1 MHMTNTQLIAV
12 AAGLLLLLLVLI
24 PTKAFAQQR
33 FHRHLP
39 AGNYS
44 GICPLGNDLYAV
56 VSDKEAEDGFYVF
69 RLAID
74 TATGRITEA
83 ENLGYRSS
91 GLPNRDMEGIC
102 YVPST
107 NTVFISGESD
117 NEVYEYTLDGQRTG
131 RRLAMPAEYKRAQA
145 NLGLEALT
153 YDSVAHRFY
162 TTSERPLQGDSMLRI
177 QAFGDD
183 LQSLRQYL
191 YRPDEPLSH
200 KYYHGVPELLAT
212 GDGRLLVL
220 ERQLRIPRL
229 KIGAK
234 SVVSIYEVDIPADSD
249 MPADGLT
256 VLQKRLL
263 VSLKTRLTLTGR
275 KFANYEGMCQPAP
288 GWLLLVADSQGQY
301 RKVIRDWFTLL
312 TSEK

>member
-1 MHMTNTQLIAV
+1 MTNTQLIPVAV
-12 AAGLLLLLLVLI
+12 GLLILLMALI
-24 PTKAFAQQR
+24 PTTAVAQQR
-33 FHRHLP
+33 FHRYLP

-44 GICPLGNDLYAV
+44 GICPLGDDRYAV
-56 VSDKEAEDGFYVF
+56 VSDKEAYDGFFVF

-74 TATGRITEA
+74 TEKGRITEA

-91 GLPNRDMEGIC
+91 GLPGRDMEGVC

-131 RRLAMPAEYKRAQA
+131 RRLAMPSEYKRARA
-145 NLGLEALT
+145 NLGLEALA
-153 YDSVAHRFY
+153 YDAVAHRFY
-162 TTSERPLQGDSMLRI
+162 TTTERPLQGDNLLRI
-177 QAFGDD
+177 QSFGDD
-183 LQSLRQYL
+183 LQPQQQYL
-191 YRPDEPLSH
+191 YQPDEPLSP
-200 KYYHGVPELLAT
+200 KYYHGVAELLAT

-229 KIGAK
+229 KLGAK
-234 SVVSIYEVDIPADSD
+234 CVVSIYEVTIPHEADVS
-249 MPADGLT
+249 AGSLT
-256 VLQKRLL
+256 TLEKRLV
-263 VSLKTRLTLTGR
+263 VSFKTRLTLTGR

-301 RKVIRDWFTLL
+301 RGVIRDWFTLL
-312 TSEK
+312 PMK